1 MEGWDKLLKS
11 CRGCLEKLRSKESL
25 KPRDGVVVAVVV
37 VGIDP

>member
-1 MEGWDKLLKS
+1 MGQTVEKLQGLP
-11 CRGCLEKLRSKESL
+11 EKLRSKESL